1 MNTLRLKEW
10 LPPIAYRSMCVLAY
24 QLKFLSNAQ
33 KELLQKNLKL
43 KGVARGKRAFL
54 LATGPSIKQ
63 ENLKL
68 LAGEDCFSISN
79 FFLHDDIQLINPVF
93 QGFAPYHQE
102 MILETYIENLRQADQ
117 ALPPRTKIVLGHQAY
132 DMVQQFGLFPG
143 REVFYLY
150 LAPYVS
156 GRQIDLLRPVLGLQ
170 TGSILL
176 LPLMIYMGYE
186 RIYLLGCD
194 NNRLRDYKNTNSNFY
209 RPELDVRKDFESIWI
224 HGIEKEL
231 LFNLKIFDQYKH
243 YQDIIKGTSTSIINL
258 SVDSWIEIF
267 PFDRLEHVIQS

>member
-1 MNTLRLKEW
+1 MHTSLLKEW
-10 LPPIAYRSMCVLAY
+10 LPPIAYRSLCGLACK
-24 QLKFLSNAQ
+24 LKFLSYPH
-33 KELLQKNLKL
+33 KELLRKNLEL
-43 KGVARGKRAFL
+43 KGLGKGKRAFL

-79 FFLHDDIQLINPVF
+79 FFLHQDIQLINPVF
-93 QGFAPYHQE
+93 QGFAPYHKE
-102 MILETYIENLRQADQ
+102 MILETYIENLQQADR
-117 ALPPRTKIVLGHQAY
+117 ALPPRTKIVLGHQSH
-132 DMVQQFGLFPG
+132 DMVQQFGLFAG
-143 REVFYLY
+143 REVYYLY

-194 NNRLRDYKNTNSNFY
+194 NNRLRDYQKINTNFY

-224 HGIEKEL
+224 HGIETEFRL
-231 LFNLKIFDQYKH
+231 NLKIIEQYKH
-243 YQDIIKGTSTSIINL
+243 YQNIISGTSTSIINL
-258 SVDSWIEIF
+258 SVDSWIEVF
-267 PFDRLEHVIQS
+267 PFDRLENIIQS